1 MLERRSQKATQDG
14 RFWRIMLKEYGL
26 KQGPYS
32 IMGQGSSWLWLFR
45 LVEELTIM
53 QRSLPSWVVFWLF
66 VTGVVCTIDG
76 LFIIL
81 RPHTLPDGKWNYL
94 VKPCKSN
101 EQSQDWARFPYNN
114 PLNFYS
120 ACSSFILCPF
130 FLSQTVNVWG
140 YTEILLVACLR
151 KGRYTRGILLEEHAP
166 GARSGSKA
174 PPCVPTISWVYFILG
189 SRISTPQ
196 NAPRYLTG

>member
-1 MLERRSQKATQDG
+1 MEDFGAPCSKS
-14 RFWRIMLKEYGL
+14 MH

-45 LVEELTIM
+45 QVEELTIM

-66 VTGVVCTIDG
+66 VTGVVCTIDA

-94 VKPCKSN
+94 VKPCESN

-114 PLNFYS
+114 PLNL
-120 ACSSFILCPF
+120 LCMQQF
-130 FLSQTVNVWG
+130 HTLSLLFLTNSLIWIESKHVCIINVWA
-140 YTEILLVACLR
+140 IR
-151 KGRYTRGILLEEHAP
+151 K
-166 GARSGSKA
+166 S
-174 PPCVPTISWVYFILG
+174 
-189 SRISTPQ
+189 
-196 NAPRYLTG
+196 YL